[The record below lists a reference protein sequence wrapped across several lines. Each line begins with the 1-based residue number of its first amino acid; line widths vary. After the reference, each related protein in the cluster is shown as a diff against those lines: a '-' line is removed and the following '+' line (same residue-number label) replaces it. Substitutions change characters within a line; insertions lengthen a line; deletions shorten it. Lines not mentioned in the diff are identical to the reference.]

1 MAGTA
6 IPKSNASIDMMS
18 AQYAPQ
24 IADLIAGDDLE
35 PGDFCY
41 IASTGLVELC
51 DATAADELGS
61 FHGCPGRAVKEG
73 EPVTLFGPGTRFL
86 YDLAAGLTPGMQLF
100 LDVLGTGSLIDTAQ
114 TGDSTGVAVALT
126 TTDIQI
132 TNYKL
137 IGG

>member
-6 IPKSNASIDMMS
+6 IPKANASLDPMS
-18 AQYAPQ
+18 AMYAPQ
-24 IADLIAGDDLE
+24 IADLVAGADLAI
-35 PGDFCY
+35 GDCCY

-51 DATAADELGS
+51 DATAADEKGS
-61 FHGCPGRAVKEG
+61 FHGVPGRAVKEG
-73 EPVTLFGPGTRFL
+73 EPVTLFGPGTRLL
-86 YDLAAGLTPGMQLF
+86 YDSAGGLTPGMQLF

-126 TTDIQI
+126 AYDIMI
-132 TNYKL
+132 TNYKE